1 MKKEYLLIPGP
12 TPVSPEV
19 IAAMALPM
27 INHRGPEFAAIF
39 KECTEGIQW
48 SFQTKNDVFI
58 LTASGTGAME
68 AAIANTLSPGDKVLI
83 GDIGAF
89 GARFVKICKAFGV
102 ETEVIKVERGK
113 ALDPDAVKKKL
124 DTVKD
129 IKAVLFQQNETS
141 TGVLNDVKAIC
152 KAVNGRALTIVDGI
166 SGVLTAD
173 LKADEWGVDVLLA
186 GSQKAYMIPPG
197 LSFISFSPKAWE
209 AYKTAKCPKFYFD
222 LALAKKF
229 LEKWTTPATP
239 PVSVV
244 YGLQK
249 SLQYLKAE
257 GLDNIFARHSQM
269 TRGVR
274 AAIKALGAQPLA
286 ADIVASQSVTG
297 VVPSAGMDAE
307 AIRKGVKAKFGV
319 TLAGGQED
327 LKGKIF
333 RIGHMG
339 YINNGDLIAAFSA
352 LEMMFNELGQKVAPG
367 AAVAAFE
374 GAM

>member
-12 TPVSPEV
+12 TPISPEV
-19 IAAMALPM
+19 ISAMALPM

-39 KECTEGIQW
+39 KEITEGVQW

-102 ETEVIKVERGK
+102 DTEVIKVERGR
-113 ALDPDAVKKKL
+113 ALDPDEVKKKL

-152 KAVNGRALTIVDGI
+152 RAVGGRALTIVDGI

-173 LKADEWGVDVLLA
+173 IKADEWGVDVLLA

-197 LSFISFSPKAWE
+197 LAFISFSPKAWE

-222 LALAKKF
+222 LAQAKKF

-239 PVSVV
+239 SVSLV
-244 YGLQK
+244 YGLQR
-249 SLQYLKAE
+249 SLQFLKAE
-257 GLDNIFARHSQM
+257 GLENIFARHKQM
-269 TRGVR
+269 TQSVR
-274 AAIKALGAQPLA
+274 AAVKALGAQPLA
-286 ADIVASQSVTG
+286 AERVASQSVTG
-297 VVPSAGMDAE
+297 VVPPAGMDAE

-339 YINNGDLIAAFSA
+339 YINNGDLITAFSA
-352 LEMMFNELGQKVAPG
+352 LEVLFKELGHKVAPG
-367 AAVAAFE
+367 AAIAAFE
-374 GAM
+374 EAM